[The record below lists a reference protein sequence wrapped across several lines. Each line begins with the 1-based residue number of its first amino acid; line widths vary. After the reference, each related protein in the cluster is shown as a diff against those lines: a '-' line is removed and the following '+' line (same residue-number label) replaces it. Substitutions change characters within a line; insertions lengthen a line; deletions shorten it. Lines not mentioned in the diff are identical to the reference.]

1 MLGEKIYEYAVDLTS
16 MTEYGLS
23 LADVMAGTAAPPPHG
38 ARFDGGFAGQIE
50 GRVRGSISGTD
61 FSFLRPDG
69 VLELNI
75 HATID
80 AGNGVLIA
88 LWADG
93 IGRFRAG
100 EPIIDLAENVRLTTS
115 HESHLWVNGRQ
126 IWATGIV
133 DLAAGKVILQGYMQ

>member
-1 MLGEKIYEYAVDLTS
+1 MLGEKIYEYVVDLTG
-16 MTEYGLS
+16 TIEYGLS
-23 LADVMAGTAAPPPHG
+23 LADVVAGTAAPPLHG
-38 ARFDGGFAGQIE
+38 ARFDAGFAGQVK
-50 GRVRGSISGTD
+50 GRLQGSISGTD
-61 FSFLRPDG
+61 FAFLRPDG

-88 LWADG
+88 MWADG

-126 IWATGIV
+126 IWATGTA
-133 DLAAGKVILQGYMQ
+133 DLEAGKVSLQGFLQ